1 VRAARITVRYG
12 QRWGKSTMRTLMNQ
26 ARLPAVTAV
35 LAVLIP
41 LAACSSP
48 ASRPAAAGTVPA
60 TSPAGTTSAVPSA
73 SPSRTGAENLA
84 LTPAIRA
91 QLVAAAARLNSLPAS
106 AYLGLV
112 HGESYY
118 AFDPVTNAHWAGGA
132 LDPSPS
138 SQRAQV
144 SVQDDGGYYVF
155 EEPAGGSWIAT
166 AVGMTGIGGATCQVR
181 IPPAIVA
188 LWHWPAGACRPA
200 AT

>member
-1 VRAARITVRYG
+1 MRI
-12 QRWGKSTMRTLMNQ
+12 LMTQ
-26 ARLPAVTAV
+26 SRLPGVTAV
-35 LAVLIP
+35 LAVLIS
-41 LAACSSP
+41 LAACSSTASQPATANTTSP
-48 ASRPAAAGTVPA
+48 ASA
-60 TSPAGTTSAVPSA
+60 TSPAPAA
-73 SPSRTGAENLA
+73 SPSRTGAKNLV

-91 QLVAAAARLNSLPAS
+91 QLVAAAARLNHLPAS

-118 AFDPVTNAHWAGGA
+118 AFDPVKNAYWAGGA

-138 SQRAQV
+138 SQQAQV

-155 EEPAGGSWIAT
+155 EEPAGSSWTAT
-166 AVGMTGIGGATCQVR
+166 AVGMTGIGGATCPVR

-200 AT
+200 AS